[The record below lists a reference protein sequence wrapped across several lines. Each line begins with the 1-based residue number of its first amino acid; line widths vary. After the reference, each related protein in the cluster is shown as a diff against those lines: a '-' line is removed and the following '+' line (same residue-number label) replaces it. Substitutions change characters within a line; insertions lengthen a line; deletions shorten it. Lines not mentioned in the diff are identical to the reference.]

1 MSRRGHKSNSF
12 NTIVYMQET
21 TAAIKYSPIDR
32 AKRFQQCHIRLCL
45 VATLEPGIYPI
56 TVLRQKNPLIL
67 QCLLGLCLLSGRKF
81 GEAFCLSIHLFCK
94 KEKDEH
100 LLTSLLPHY
109 SSQRYSSIN
118 KRSEDLCII
127 VCFSLKKK

>member
-1 MSRRGHKSNSF
+1 MSRRGHKSNSL
-12 NTIVYMQET
+12 NTIVYKQET
-21 TAAIKYSPIDR
+21 TAAIKYGPIDR
-32 AKRFQQCHIRLCL
+32 AKRFQQGRVRLCL
-45 VATLEPGIYPI
+45 AATLELGIYPI
-56 TVLRQKNPLIL
+56 TVLRLML

-100 LLTSLLPHY
+100 LLTSLLPHS

-118 KRSEDLCII
+118 KGSEDLCII
-127 VCFSLKKK
+127 VCFSLKKSN